1 MILKVKVIKDG
12 VHMNMQISK
21 TLLKLSPGKN
31 PKFMSSGNSPI
42 SYNNYMPV
50 KKGTVYKNIIHVSNN
65 YTMFELDPEQRF
77 HKMQI
82 SILTD

>member
-1 MILKVKVIKDG
+1 
-12 VHMNMQISK
+12 
-21 TLLKLSPGKN
+21 
-31 PKFMSSGNSPI
+31 
-42 SYNNYMPV
+42 MPV

>member
-1 MILKVKVIKDG
+1 
-12 VHMNMQISK
+12 
-21 TLLKLSPGKN
+21 
-31 PKFMSSGNSPI
+31 
-42 SYNNYMPV
+42 MPV

-82 SILTD
+82 SILTDWCQRYPEMQSLPDVVLKLANAH